1 MEHGLRKIFNSTSVQ
16 HLSTEKVIF
25 FFQLRRPAVAFPA
38 VSFRDEESPDIII
51 KLYLVT

>member
-1 MEHGLRKIFNSTSVQ
+1 MGHGLRKIFNSPSVQ

-25 FFQLRRPAVAFPA
+25 FFQLRRPAVAYLA
-38 VSFRDEESPDIII
+38 VSFRDEERPAIT